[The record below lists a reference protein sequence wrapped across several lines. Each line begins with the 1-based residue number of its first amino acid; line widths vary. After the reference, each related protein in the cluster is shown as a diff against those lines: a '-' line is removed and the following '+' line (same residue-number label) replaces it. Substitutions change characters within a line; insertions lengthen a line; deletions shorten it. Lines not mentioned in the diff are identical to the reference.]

1 MSVVCNKCGTSP
13 PHASDSWCLAC
24 SALEQLGAE
33 LKGTWGAQ
41 GTRAIAS
48 DLIASCLRQVRAL
61 RRFGLA
67 QLRPAEPLHPPPGR
81 ELPSDRERERS
92 RAPAVRS
99 VDKESREEARK
110 LDRTVERRDASPD
123 EDEEESFEEE
133 SEEEDEE
140 EAKAT
145 TPKAKAS
152 PPKGAVKEKERSRSG
167 GRSSRH
173 REGGSTGHRD
183 RSRSALDREELPRRR
198 SHRRHHVHSGED
210 RGRGRGNTRKRY
222 RPGHRGGSKHQKF
235 HRAIDDPYRR
245 FHHQQPDSF
254 WDRDHFEK

>member
-1 MSVVCNKCGTSP
+1 MSVVCNKCGSSP
-13 PHASDSWCLAC
+13 PHGSDSWCLAC

-67 QLRPAEPLHPPPGR
+67 QLKPAEPLHPPPGR
-81 ELPSDRERERS
+81 ELSGVRERERS
-92 RAPAVRS
+92 RAPAVRP
-99 VDKESREEARK
+99 VDKGAREESRK
-110 LDRTVERRDASPD
+110 LDRTEERRDASPE

-133 SEEEDEE
+133 SEEEEE
-140 EAKAT
+140 EPKAT
-145 TPKAKAS
+145 APKAKAT
-152 PPKGAVKEKERSRSG
+152 PREGADRDKERSRSRA
-167 GRSSRH
+167 RSSHH

-183 RSRSALDREELPRRR
+183 RSRSPLEREELPRRR
-198 SHRRHHVHSGED
+198 SHRRYHGRSGEE

-222 RPGHRGGSKHQKF
+222 RPGHRGGARHQKF

-254 WDRDHFEK
+254 WDRDHFDK